1 MIDLSDIQRAG
12 KIISAYIHKTPLIHS
27 NALSTLS
34 GADVYLKLENLQ
46 KTGAF
51 KVRGAFNRM
60 IHVPG
65 RRVVAASMGNHAQ
78 AVAFAAYQLG
88 KKATIVMPATV
99 SLVKEEATRGYHADV
114 ILYGEGFN
122 DALERAL
129 QQKDAAFIHAF
140 DDDEVIAGQGTIAL
154 EILEELENIDA
165 VFVPVGGGGLI
176 SGIATAVKALSPKTA
191 VIGVQAE
198 AAPAAR
204 LSYRAKKIVEQMPLP
219 TIADGIAVARPGERT
234 FAVISNYV
242 DEIYQVPEGAIAKSI
257 LLFLERKKLVVEG
270 AGAVTL
276 AALMENRT
284 QFENKRVVLV
294 LSGGNIDFTI
304 IDRIIRKGL
313 VTSNR
318 IGVFEVVLDDIAG
331 SLHAVIDIIASLR
344 ANVLDILHD
353 RLAPDLSIGKAK
365 VVFTVE
371 IRGRNHLNK
380 IFEDLEKRGYSVREK
395 N

>member
-1 MIDLSDIQRAG
+1 MININNIQQAREV
-12 KIISAYIHKTPLIHS
+12 ISSYIHKTPLIHS
-27 NALSTLS
+27 NTLS
-34 GADVYLKLENLQ
+34 ILTGADVYLKLENLQ

-51 KVRGAFNRM
+51 KVRGAFNKM
-60 IHVPG
+60 IHLSEG
-65 RRVVAASMGNHAQ
+65 KVVAASMGNHAQ

-114 ILYGEGFN
+114 ILYGEGFK
-122 DALERAL
+122 DALEHAL
-129 QQKDAAFIHAF
+129 QQKDSAFIHAF

-154 EILEELENIDA
+154 EILEELEHVNA
-165 VFVPVGGGGLI
+165 VFVPVGGGGLV
-176 SGIATAVKALSPKTA
+176 SGIATAVKALSPKTE

-204 LSYRAKKIVEQMPLP
+204 MSYHGSKIVEQLPLP
-219 TIADGIAVARPGERT
+219 TIADGIAVARLGEKT
-234 FAVISNYV
+234 FELINMYV
-242 DEIYQVPEGAIAKSI
+242 DEIYLVPEGAIAKSI
-257 LLFLERKKLVVEG
+257 LLFLERNKLVVEG

-276 AALMENRT
+276 AALMENRAR
-284 QFENKRVVLV
+284 FANKRIVLV

-353 RLAPDLSIGKAK
+353 RLAPDLPIGKAK

-371 IRGRNHLNK
+371 IRGKKHLDK
-380 IFEDLEKRGYSVREK
+380 IFEDLAKRGYAAGERK
-395 N
+395 